1 MSATIHEPAPAEQVK
16 AILLGYLQCRA
27 ACVWPGCDSLT
38 LDELLRTY
46 PQFAAAGR
54 VPGLPELLRRF
65 PDLAE
70 ALTAWFAEHTPDAAR
85 SDR

>member
-1 MSATIHEPAPAEQVK
+1 MSATSHEPAPAEQVK

-27 ACVWPGCDSLT
+27 ACLWPGGDGLT
-38 LDELLRTY
+38 LDEMLRSY
-46 PQFAAAGR
+46 PQAAGAGR

-65 PDLAE
+65 PDLAA
-70 ALTAWFAEHTPDAAR
+70 ALTAWFALYAPDAAR